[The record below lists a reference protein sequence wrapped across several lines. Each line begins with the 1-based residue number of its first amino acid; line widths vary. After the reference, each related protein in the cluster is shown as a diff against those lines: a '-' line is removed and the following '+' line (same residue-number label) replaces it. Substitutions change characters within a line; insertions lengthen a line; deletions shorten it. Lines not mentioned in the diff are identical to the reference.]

1 MKKCLFLLL
10 SCVCCLSMSMAQEAH
25 FFLKNGTRLTLPL
38 VGVDSITYLN
48 PEAEVSLPAAC
59 QVEVGESVKF
69 TYTTSD
75 GVEEEPIQ
83 WSSTDW
89 RIAEV
94 YDGQLHGYA
103 PGKCV
108 ICATYKGVTSSC
120 EVTVVPSFA
129 QEVRVLLYCA
139 PLVCYSSAELGAY
152 MAQALTTGG
161 RTQTGSYRSGWEFVG
176 EVCPHWDFYC
186 TTLAPM
192 AVRLN
197 KLSEEHGYR
206 NIALIT
212 RTIMLM
218 ATMLT
223 TDIYGDM
230 PREEAGKAFVPKF
243 DTQEDIYAW
252 MFREVDDLLA
262 LYNDPSWV
270 GCATNLAMDK
280 QIEPLYGGDLSKWEG
295 FCKALKARLWLRK
308 LPNWENTSSTCST
321 IINLVN
327 DVLATWTEPLY
338 VHTGEVV
345 AVNGGMRLAR
355 DYNSW
360 GMSLGAFGWTN
371 PNQLSLSVPTTF
383 FLHGLMGSIDG
394 TYQTTRGYALDP
406 RAEKMMLPR
415 NNYYCMFHLESNIGM
430 GIGHVLSDYPDLQ
443 TQSTRTNPYT
453 LSTGY
458 TALMTTEELMFIKAE
473 AQYWSGD
480 VNGAYNTTVEAT
492 KANMA
497 RYGIV
502 ESNLEDLSLDYT
514 GGARDQYHR
523 FFNIKLPGSSTFTIA
538 DLMQQKYVAMY
549 LQPEQWTD
557 MRRYNYSS
565 STNGI
570 AYALPGQAP
579 VYVYD
584 VKNVHNGKNV
594 LFAKD
599 SANFCLNYSL
609 RRPFNLYEKYWW
621 TTEDF
626 GANAKL
632 SPNAWLM
639 RVVPAVTDKNL
650 DELKRLGDM
659 KGDEIDPTIMRKRM
673 IWSRNTSDVA
683 VSVDPNIVWK

>member
-38 VGVDSITYLN
+38 VGVDSITYLR

-69 TYTTSD
+69 TYMTSD

-108 ICATYKGVTSSC
+108 ICATYKGVTSNC
-120 EVTVVPSFA
+120 EVTVIPSGA
-129 QEVRVLLYCA
+129 DDMRLLLYYA
-139 PLVCYSSAELGAY
+139 PLICYSSAELGAY
-152 MAQALTTGG
+152 MAQALTTLKP
-161 RTQTGSYRSGWEFVG
+161 TQAGSYRSGWEFGG
-176 EVCPHWDFYC
+176 EVHPHMNFYC
-186 TTLAPM
+186 NSLATVV
-192 AVRLN
+192 VRLN
-197 KLSEEHGYR
+197 KLSEEKGYK
-206 NIALIT
+206 NVALIT
-212 RTIMLM
+212 RTLMLM

-223 TDIYGDM
+223 TDLYGDM
-230 PREEAGKAFVPKF
+230 PREDAGRVFGPKY
-243 DTQEDIYAW
+243 DTQEEIYAW
-252 MFREVDDLLA
+252 MFQEVDDLLT
-262 LYNDPSWV
+262 LYKDPAWI
-270 GCATNLAMDK
+270 GCSTNLALDK
-280 QIEPLYGGDLSKWEG
+280 QIEPIYGGDLSKWEG
-295 FCKALKARLWLRK
+295 FCKALKARLWVRK
-308 LPNWENTSSTCST
+308 LPNWENTPSTCTT

-327 DVLATWTEPLY
+327 DALASWSEPLY
-338 VHTGEVV
+338 VYSNEMLEFVSQCVWLTDCSLWRGCGY
-345 AVNGGMRLAR
+345 GGWMNYSMLA
-355 DYNSW
+355 S
-360 GMSLGAFGWTN
+360 
-371 PNQLSLSVPTTF
+371 SVPTTF
-383 FLHGLMGSIDG
+383 FLHGIMGSIDG
-394 TYQTTRGYALDP
+394 AHQPTRGYALDP
-406 RAEKMMLPR
+406 RAAKMMEPR
-415 NNYYCMFHLESNIGM
+415 ATYYAKYMFHCESNIGVNNQ
-430 GIGHVLSDYPDLQ
+430 VLSDFPNLLAQ
-443 TQSTRTNPYT
+443 TNPYT
-453 LSTGY
+453 NNTSY
-458 TALMTTEELMFIKAE
+458 IALMTTEELLFIKAE

-492 KANMA
+492 KASMA

-502 ESNLEDLSLDYT
+502 ESQLEDLQLEYT
-514 GGARDQYHR
+514 GGAKDQYRR
-523 FFNIKLPGSSTFTIA
+523 FFNIKLPGAATFTIA

-570 AYALPGQAP
+570 AYARAGQAP

-609 RRPFNLYEKYWW
+609 HRPYNLCEKYWW
-621 TTEDF
+621 TAEDF
-626 GANAKL
+626 GVNAKL

-639 RVVPAVTDKNL
+639 RIVPSVTNRNFK
-650 DELKRLGDM
+650 ELERLGYMLD
-659 KGDEIDPTIMRKRM
+659 DVIDPNIMRKRM
-673 IWSRNTSDVA
+673 VWSRNASGAA